1 MLQPSPQRKRKSTAT
16 RSISST
22 ATKKSAGNRT
32 PKSSKNYVPQPSA
45 KPLPVL
51 PWNRSDEETNRISEE
66 EVKKFFAPRRAEPKE
81 KIDPAVVE
89 KFYNNLLKP
98 ETPLVPDYERQIL
111 KADARR
117 RRETESSSRE
127 APQKTV
133 PMLGEQE
140 NQSCAP
146 LQVFDTRDAPPVND
160 YEAELQRKANE
171 MGMTYIAY
179 LNVMG
184 DNLPKCD
191 ANPIQPWKYGKNL
204 VKKEELKNL
213 PTKMRKLHKWYLDFC
228 KTRKEEWITAH
239 IRDQI
244 FLCGDDEI
252 DFNIQDLH
260 FLFNQKEL
268 DKAAISLYCV

>member
-1 MLQPSPQRKRKSTAT
+1 M
-16 RSISST
+16 
-22 ATKKSAGNRT
+22 
-32 PKSSKNYVPQPSA
+32 
-45 KPLPVL
+45 
-51 PWNRSDEETNRISEE
+51 
-66 EVKKFFAPRRAEPKE
+66 
-81 KIDPAVVE
+81 
-89 KFYNNLLKP
+89 
-98 ETPLVPDYERQIL
+98 PDYERQIL

-146 LQVFDTRDAPPVND
+146 LQMFDTRDAPPVND

-191 ANPIQPWKYGKNL
+191 ANPIQPWKYAQESTNKDAKIAQ
-204 VKKEELKNL
+204 VV
-213 PTKMRKLHKWYLDFC
+213 P
-228 KTRKEEWITAH
+228 
-239 IRDQI
+239 
-244 FLCGDDEI
+244 
-252 DFNIQDLH
+252 
-260 FLFNQKEL
+260 
-268 DKAAISLYCV
+268 